1 MAERTVVKHADGT
14 TIEVTTASASA
25 PAEAVP
31 DDGTALFSKLT
42 PEQLKT
48 PVPSDIECS
57 QSITPNHISEVR
69 LLPPPLAPPLSPPW
83 LPVSLSL
90 RARP

>member
-1 MAERTVVKHADGT
+1 MFISMKWLARHVDLTG
-14 TIEVTTASASA
+14 I
-25 PAEAVP
+25 
-31 DDGTALFSKLT
+31 T

-69 LLPPPLAPPLSPPW
+69 LLPPPLAPPLSAPW